1 MVRGTLANIRLRNQ
15 LAPGTEGGWT
25 RHMPDGEQM
34 YIYDA
39 SLLYQKAGVP
49 LVILAGKEYG
59 SGSSRDWAAKGVML
73 LGVRAVIAE
82 SFERIHRSNL
92 VGMGVL
98 PLQFPVGENAAS
110 LGLTGAETFYVEGVK
125 SSLNGGGRK
134 ATVRAVSDDGSS
146 KTFTAVVRVDTPQEV
161 EYYRNGGILPY
172 VLRQLAAR

>member
-1 MVRGTLANIRLRNQ
+1 
-15 LAPGTEGGWT
+15 
-25 RHMPDGEQM
+25 MPDGEQM

-39 SLLYQKAGVP
+39 SLLYEKAGVP

-98 PLQFPVGENAAS
+98 PLQFPAGENAAS
-110 LGLTGAETFYVEGVK
+110 LGLTGTETFHIEGVK

-134 ATVRAVSDDGSS
+134 ATVRAVSDDGKE
-146 KTFTAVVRVDTPQEV
+146 KTFTALVRVDTPQEV

-172 VLRQLAAR
+172 VLRQLAAK